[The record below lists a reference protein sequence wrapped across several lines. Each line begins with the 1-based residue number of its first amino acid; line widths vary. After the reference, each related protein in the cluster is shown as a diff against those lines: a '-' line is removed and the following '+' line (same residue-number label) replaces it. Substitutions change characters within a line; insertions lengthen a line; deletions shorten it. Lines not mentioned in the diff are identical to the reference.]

1 MAESLEFSNERQRLC
16 DVPECPESGLYRAPM
31 SRGNLR
37 SYYWF
42 CLEHVR
48 YYNQAWDYYKG
59 MGEAEIESDRR
70 FDVVWR
76 RPSWKMG
83 PDYQGQQGTT
93 DAFRDD
99 FELFGKASK
108 SGRKRPETP
117 EIKALQTLGLE
128 ADADLA
134 TVKARYKTLAKKFH
148 PDRNGG
154 DTSAEERLKKVNQAY
169 SLLKKSF
176 TS

>member
-1 MAESLEFSNERQRLC
+1 MAESFEFSDESERLC

-31 SRGNLR
+31 SRGDLR

-48 YYNQAWDYYKG
+48 SYNQAWDYYKG
-59 MGEAEIESDRR
+59 MGEADIERDRR
-70 FDVVWR
+70 FDAVWR

-83 PDYQGQQGTT
+83 SDFQCAQGSAST
-93 DAFRDD
+93 FRDD
-99 FELFGKASK
+99 FELFGKTSK
-108 SGRKRPETP
+108 TGRKHPETP
-117 EIKALQTLGLE
+117 EIKALRTLGLE
-128 ADADLA
+128 PDADLV

-154 DTSAEERLKKVNQAY
+154 DKAAEERLKKVNQAY
-169 SLLKKSF
+169 NLLKKSF